1 MRFLFRVDASI
12 QIGTGHIMRCL
23 TLANHLKSL
32 RHECIFICRDHD
44 GHLGNNIISAGHQLY
59 LLKSY
64 SALKH
69 KKFSFDWNNHAKWL
83 GVDWSLDV
91 KESLEITKN
100 LKPDW
105 LIIDH
110 YALDRSWEIAI
121 RPSVKNIMVIDD
133 LEDRDHDCDILLD
146 QTFGRKKYI
155 YEKKVPKNCKLL
167 CGSKYSLLREEF
179 KNWRNTSLLNRE
191 FAKLNNI
198 LINLGGID
206 KDNFT
211 SLVLDGLKVSKL
223 PETCTLTVIMGS
235 NAPHVSYVKKIASE
249 MPRKT
254 EVKVGIED
262 MAELMAYADLAIGA
276 GGSSAWER
284 CCLGLPTIQLVIAEN
299 QNFIAESLDKA
310 GAIKAINNINALPN
324 LIETAPK
331 WMSHI
336 SQKCR
341 SVTDGEGVQRVVS
354 NFEVGYV

>member
-1 MRFLFRVDASI
+1 MKFLFRVDSSI
-12 QIGTGHIMRCL
+12 LIGTGHTMRCL
-23 TLANHLKSL
+23 RLASHLKSL
-32 RHECIFICRDHD
+32 GHECIFICRAHD
-44 GHLGNNIISAGHQLY
+44 GHLGKYIVNAGYQLY
-59 LLKSY
+59 LLKSH
-64 SALKH
+64 SELKH
-69 KKFSFDWNNHAKWL
+69 EKFSFDWNDHAKWL
-83 GVDWSLDV
+83 GVHWSVDV
-91 KESLEITKN
+91 KESLAITKN
-100 LKPDW
+100 VKPDW

-110 YALDRSWEIAI
+110 YALDTSWETVI
-121 RPSVKNIMVIDD
+121 RPFVKNIMVIDD

-146 QTFGRKKYI
+146 QTFGRKKYG

-179 KNWRNTSLLNRE
+179 KNLRKTSFSNRE
-191 FAKLNNI
+191 VAKLNNI

-211 SLVLDGLKVSKL
+211 SLVLETLKVSRL
-223 PETCTLTVIMGS
+223 PETCTITVIMGS
-235 NAPHVSYVKKIASE
+235 NAPYIPNVKKIASE

-254 EVKVGIED
+254 EVKVGIKD

-299 QNFIAESLDKA
+299 QNFLAESLDKA
-310 GAIKAINNINALPN
+310 GVVKALNNIDALPN

-331 WMSHI
+331 WMSQI

-341 SVTDGEGVQRVVS
+341 SVTDGKGVKRVVS